1 MKVQIDSASRYDD
14 DITKDYGE
22 EIKQAGFD
30 IEVEKADY
38 DECHSFIANFDF
50 SKLPDLVNAVKEDII
65 VHYPERDGVVDKDML
80 RLTIYDDYL
89 E

>member
-38 DECHSFIANFDF
+38 DERHSFIANFDF
-50 SKLPDLVNAVKEDII
+50 
-65 VHYPERDGVVDKDML
+65 
-80 RLTIYDDYL
+80 
-89 E
+89 

>member
-22 EIKQAGFD
+22 EIKQTGFD

-38 DECHSFIANFDF
+38 DECHSFITNFDF

-65 VHYPERDGVVDKDML
+65 VHYPEKDGVADKDTI
-80 RLTIYDDYL
+80 RLTIYDSWL